1 MGAVPYSV
9 RLPVP
14 RTRSTVSTAPSQEV
28 TESVSMSAARFRST
42 LVAGAT
48 AIVIGAGFTVVGL
61 NRHSDA
67 TSSLRSVDAP
77 LSADASQNDPGD
89 AELPDDPAAASS
101 VAAPSATPSSPTP
114 TTAKPRATTRAPVEP
129 KPRKTTR
136 PPSAPAS
143 KDASETGDAIID
155 AVLSHIN
162 DARARAGL
170 AAYTLSASLSKASAL
185 HNQLMIDGC
194 GLSHQCPGEGGI
206 GERFSAQGVQWTAAG
221 ENIGFGSSGSSDDAV
236 IQAAN
241 GLTDSMLAE
250 TPPNDG
256 HRKNLLSSSF
266 KRIGLSVVR
275 DSGGKTWMTQ
285 DFVN

>member
-1 MGAVPYSV
+1 
-9 RLPVP
+9 
-14 RTRSTVSTAPSQEV
+14 
-28 TESVSMSAARFRST
+28 

-67 TSSLRSVDAP
+67 ASRLRSVDAP
-77 LSADASQNDPGD
+77 LSADAAQNGAGD
-89 AELPDDPAAASS
+89 ADLLADPASTSS
-101 VAAPSATPSSPTP
+101 SAAAPSAAPSSPAP
-114 TTAKPRATTRAPVEP
+114 TTAKPRSTTKAPV
-129 KPRKTTR
+129 KPQPRRTTR
-136 PPSAPAS
+136 PPSAPTS
-143 KDASETGDAIID
+143 KDAPETGDAIID

-170 AAYTLSASLSKASAL
+170 AAYTLSPSLSKASAL

-221 ENIGFGSSGSSDDAV
+221 ENIGFGSSGSSNAAI

-266 KRIGLSVVR
+266 KLIGLSVVR
-275 DSGGKTWMTQ
+275 DSSGKTWMTQ

>member
-1 MGAVPYSV
+1 MP
-9 RLPVP
+9 
-14 RTRSTVSTAPSQEV
+14 TQEV

-48 AIVIGAGFTVVGL
+48 AIVIGAGFTLVGL

-77 LSADASQNDPGD
+77 LSTDSAQNDPG
-89 AELPDDPAAASS
+89 LLDDPAPASS
-101 VAAPSATPSSPTP
+101 GTAVPTATPSSPAP
-114 TTAKPRATTRAPVEP
+114 TTAKPRATTKAPVKP

-143 KDASETGDAIID
+143 KDAPATGDAIID

-170 AAYTLSASLSKASAL
+170 AAYTLSTSLSKASAL

-221 ENIGFGSSGSSDDAV
+221 ENIGFGSSGSSDAAI

-250 TPPNDG
+250 KPPNDG

-266 KRIGLSVVR
+266 KRIGLNVVR
-275 DSGGKTWMTQ
+275 DSSGKTWMTQ

>member
-1 MGAVPYSV
+1 M
-9 RLPVP
+9 P
-14 RTRSTVSTAPSQEV
+14 RTRSTVSTAPTQEV

-42 LVAGAT
+42 VVAGAT

-77 LSADASQNDPGD
+77 LSADAAQNDPGNAGLLD
-89 AELPDDPAAASS
+89 APAPASS
-101 VAAPSATPSSPTP
+101 GPAVPSATPSSPAP
-114 TTAKPRATTRAPVEP
+114 TTAMPRATTKAPVKP
-129 KPRKTTR
+129 KPRTTTR

-143 KDASETGDAIID
+143 KDAPATDDAIID

-170 AAYTLSASLSKASAL
+170 AAYTLSTNLSKASAL
-185 HNQLMIDGC
+185 HNQLMISGC

-221 ENIGFGSSGSSDDAV
+221 ENIGFGSSGSSSAAI

-256 HRKNLLSSSF
+256 HRKNILNC
-266 KRIGLSVVR
+266 GLR
-275 DSGGKTWMTQ
+275 DVGFAYFYQKGSPYGSYWTQ
-285 DFVN
+285 DFATPL